1 MAIDLMALVARLG
14 LDSSAYEDGLAR
26 ARQDFMA
33 FSEGTR
39 EGLSTAERVTGAA
52 VAAVGAAAAR
62 VAQAQG
68 EFESRGAELSRA
80 LAAGVYSGEGAVSGA
95 ASALGSAA
103 ESALRGPAASAA
115 FWGRDLVEGFIA
127 GISQRAQALRAA
139 VSNVA
144 ETVRRYLHFSEP
156 DEGPLSDFHT
166 YAPDMMALFAR
177 GIRDNAHLVTEQV
190 GASFDLA
197 PQIAQAAM
205 PAGRGESRPA
215 GEAGAG
221 DRPVNIVFEL
231 EGVQQWVYRLNRLEE
246 QRVGLRL
253 AQGGE

>member
-1 MAIDLMALVARLG
+1 MCHHRLANG
-14 LDSSAYEDGLAR
+14 LQEK
-26 ARQDFMA
+26 
-33 FSEGTR
+33 
-39 EGLSTAERVTGAA
+39 
-52 VAAVGAAAAR
+52 
-62 VAQAQG
+62 
-68 EFESRGAELSRA
+68 
-80 LAAGVYSGEGAVSGA
+80 
-95 ASALGSAA
+95 
-103 ESALRGPAASAA
+103 PP
-115 FWGRDLVEGFIA
+115 
-127 GISQRAQALRAA
+127 
-139 VSNVA
+139 
-144 ETVRRYLHFSEP
+144 EP

-205 PAGRGESRPA
+205 PVGRGESRPA